1 MLSESRMQAKKEEKA
16 TIKFQCAN
24 CQLFLFT
31 NLDVTTHE
39 PQTLN
44 KVVSAKAIKPF
55 KEELIR
61 ACSIA
66 SEDETM
72 TSMVMDP
79 ALNLKY
85 KCQNIFTHKLE
96 WMQEEHYKQDYGF
109 LTCPGEKCETKL
121 GIFSYE
127 GIRC

>member
-1 MLSESRMQAKKEEKA
+1 
-16 TIKFQCAN
+16 
-24 CQLFLFT
+24 
-31 NLDVTTHE
+31 
-39 PQTLN
+39 
-44 KVVSAKAIKPF
+44 
-55 KEELIR
+55 
-61 ACSIA
+61 
-66 SEDETM
+66 
-72 TSMVMDP
+72 MVMDP

-127 GIRC
+127 GIRCQSCLTQIMPAFQFFRKNLEAKRIETKIQTRFDAYNESLSKISEEPSKRI